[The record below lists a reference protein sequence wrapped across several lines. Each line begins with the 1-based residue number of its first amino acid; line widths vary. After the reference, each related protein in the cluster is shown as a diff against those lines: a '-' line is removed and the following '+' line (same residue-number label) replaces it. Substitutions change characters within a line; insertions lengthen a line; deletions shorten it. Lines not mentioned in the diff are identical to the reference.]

1 MGANGGSSPTG
12 SGTVEEMNLLETVD
26 SPGLGCR
33 HSLYFRTGDP
43 PPQDPT
49 LACERHRLLLLL
61 HGGQLDPTPLDS
73 RSCGCLDP
81 GVPIIPDLDGPQP
94 ARHIKQ
100 ESPSDFQYQGPPEFL
115 AQRRIRETSGV
126 GAPTSGPPPDLD
138 LLGGS
143 VTDSSSSYLPPH
155 EHAVSLGALVPGDGT
170 QPGPHPPACLLKKRS
185 LSILPPSSP
194 SSSSSS
200 LGGTTIFA
208 AVRASRASLVSCV
221 NGLWTGSSGGP
232 HPGEVNAHHPHP
244 HCHHGAPKLPRP
256 LLVPPCSLPP
266 PPACLAPNPSS
277 CERGDHEP
285 PPLQVGQQGRPQPI
299 QDHSGLG
306 YLPNGAAGHRE
317 ASPGS
322 RKVGSLKREPDDDCS
337 AGLEPL
343 RPPRGPPPPPYHPL
357 PSSPQLPV
365 LPLDPGAGQACHWV
379 DCGAAYPR
387 QDELVR
393 HIEKTHVD
401 QRKGED
407 FTCFWAGCVRRHKPF
422 NARYKL
428 LIHMRV
434 HSGEK
439 PNKCMFEGCNK
450 AFSRLE
456 NLKIHLRSHTGEKPY
471 LCQHPA
477 CHKAFSNSSDRA
489 KHQRTHL
496 DTKPYACQIPGCSK
510 RYTDPSSLRKHV
522 KAHSAKEPQVH
533 KKLQLQAD
541 VEPDVLTR
549 GLGLRQL
556 LPPGPVPSLDGPG
569 VQTTGHELLTDLYPT
584 SGPALHGPSPGV
596 LPNSHDISSRHHP
609 LDPTLMGSQHLLA
622 AMPVAENTSEGL
634 TPSIPSPHVSPLKT
648 LGPPSLLQKHTPQ
661 PPQSL
666 SPDGSLFTAGPRKP
680 YAPFQSQSGQQA
692 PQGYQGSF
700 HTIQNCFHYGD
711 RYRAVG
717 PASCP
722 EVLAATAGEPL
733 GFTPLRPNGYP
744 GLSTQTGYDSMSD
757 GQYPSEEVGTGSAVG
772 PGFFPNGA
780 FDHCLIP
787 LPSIYTDT

>member
-1 MGANGGSSPTG
+1 
-12 SGTVEEMNLLETVD
+12 
-26 SPGLGCR
+26 
-33 HSLYFRTGDP
+33 
-43 PPQDPT
+43 
-49 LACERHRLLLLL
+49 
-61 HGGQLDPTPLDS
+61 
-73 RSCGCLDP
+73 
-81 GVPIIPDLDGPQP
+81 
-94 ARHIKQ
+94 
-100 ESPSDFQYQGPPEFL
+100 FL
-115 AQRRIRETSGV
+115 AQRRIGESPGHA
-126 GAPTSGPPPDLD
+126 APTSGPPLNLD

-143 VTDSSSSYLPPH
+143 VTDSSSSYLLPH
-155 EHAVSLGALVPGDGT
+155 EHAGSLGALVPGGGT
-170 QPGPHPPACLLKKRS
+170 QAGPHPPACLLKKRG
-185 LSILPPSSP
+185 LSVLPP

-200 LGGTTIFA
+200 SSSGGTTIFA
-208 AVRASRASLVSCV
+208 TVRAPRASLVPCV
-221 NGLWTGSSGGP
+221 NGGR
-232 HPGEVNAHHPHP
+232 
-244 HCHHGAPKLPRP
+244 PRP
-256 LLVPPCSLPP
+256 V
-266 PPACLAPNPSS
+266 
-277 CERGDHEP
+277 
-285 PPLQVGQQGRPQPI
+285 
-299 QDHSGLG
+299 QDHAGLG
-306 YLPNGAAGHRE
+306 RLQNGAAGLRE
-317 ASPGS
+317 ASPGT
-322 RKVGSLKREPDDDCS
+322 RKVGSLKREPDDSGS

-343 RPPRGPPPPPYHPL
+343 RPPQGPPPPPYRPL
-357 PSSPQLPV
+357 PSSPQPPV
-365 LPLDPGAGQACHWV
+365 LPVGPGAGQACRWV

-522 KAHSAKEPQVH
+522 KAHSAKEQQIH
-533 KKLQLQAD
+533 KKLQPQAD
-541 VEPDVLTR
+541 VEPDALTR

-569 VQTTGHELLTDLYPT
+569 VRIAGHDLLTGLYPI
-584 SGPALHGPSPGV
+584 SGPALHGPSPGL
-596 LPNSHDISSRHHP
+596 LPNSHDVSSRHHP
-609 LDPTLMGSQHLLA
+609 LDPILMGSQHHLA
-622 AMPVAENTSEGL
+622 TMPVAENSSEGL
-634 TPSIPSPHVSPLKT
+634 TPSILSPHVSSLKT

-666 SPDGSLFTAGPRKP
+666 PPDGSLFTTGSRKP
-680 YAPFQSQSGQQA
+680 YAQFQTGLEPCPFLSS
-692 PQGYQGSF
+692 GYQGSF

-711 RYRAVG
+711 CYRAVG
-717 PASCP
+717 PAPCP

-744 GLSTQTGYDSMSD
+744 GLSAQTGNPACQSL
-757 GQYPSEEVGTGSAVG
+757 GYPSEDVGTGSAGG
-772 PGFFPNGA
+772 PGFFPNGD
-780 FDHCLIP
+780 FDHCLSP
-787 LPSIYTDT
+787 LPSVYTDT